1 MLNHHIYLRVSP
13 MKGMRRFGVKGNI
26 APCYIRPF
34 PIFVKCGTVGYM
46 QDLPPSLAGAHDIFH
61 ISQLKK
67 SL

>member
-1 MLNHHIYLRVSP
+1 

-34 PIFVKCGTVGYM
+34 PIFVKCGTVAYM